1 MNGEQRKS
9 SLLNV
14 GVELAAKHGAENVSR
29 RMIAD
34 KAKVSEPL
42 VSRYLGSKSEIPK
55 AIKKAAKK
63 AGVALPDKQQT
74 AELGEKLRKATRR
87 QAAAKTMAKRAAT
100 GGNARSSGA
109 IRMPTATGGA
119 AKKLAA
125 GSRNGKK
132 SSVNSEPAKKPTA
145 ARKPKLPPVPVVT
158 VP

>member
-9 SLLNV
+9 SLLTV
-14 GVELAAKHGAENVSR
+14 AVELAVKHGAENVSR

-63 AGVALPDKQQT
+63 AGAVLPDKQQT

-100 GGNARSSGA
+100 VRKPTAARSVKSAKLAVDTPVRSSGA
-109 IRMPTATGGA
+109 TR
-119 AKKLAA
+119 
-125 GSRNGKK
+125 
-132 SSVNSEPAKKPTA
+132 KPTA